1 MGDLDRT
8 IRRDHGSSEVQVFIR
23 YLTSSRDYVLGQEQ
37 EIKKDRIE
45 IGRDSSCDIRFSDK
59 QKTVSRKHAIILR
72 EDRDWILKNT
82 SDSNP
87 TLINGRPLK
96 KGWFLSSGDII
107 QLSYEGPKLEFIVKT
122 IKKQE
127 TSPKKDIKD
136 EVEFFKEETKNNMN
150 NSSAYK
156 EASSG
161 WIIAGFIFAVL
172 GGWGGMALG
181 INYISGNYKK
191 EVKQQGWIMLII
203 SVITRVLLPE
213 LMP

>member
-23 YLTSSRDYVLGQEQ
+23 YLTGSKDYSLGQEQ

-45 IGRDSSCDIRFSDK
+45 IGRASSCDIRFNDK
-59 QKTVSRKHAIILR
+59 QKTVSRNHATILR

-127 TSPKKDIKD
+127 TSPKKDL
-136 EVEFFKEETKNNMN
+136 KEEEIFEEEAQQNKN
-150 NSSAYK
+150 NSSTYK

-172 GGWGGMALG
+172 GGWGGMVLG
-181 INYISGNYKK
+181 INYIGGNYKK

-203 SVITRVLLPE
+203 SVIRRVLVPQLIY
-213 LMP
+213 

>member
-37 EIKKDRIE
+37 EIKKERIE

-72 EDRDWILKNT
+72 ENRDWILKNI

-127 TSPKKDIKD
+127 TSPKKDIKE
-136 EVEFFKEETKNNMN
+136 EVKVIMEEIKDNDDKLETVYQVISFCIPLVGAIIWISNMK
-150 NSSAYK
+150 SSPNKAKTACY
-156 EASSG
+156 AALLGIGFSFVLNV
-161 WIIAGFIFAVL
+161 IAGV
-172 GGWGGMALG
+172 
-181 INYISGNYKK
+181 S
-191 EVKQQGWIMLII
+191 
-203 SVITRVLLPE
+203 
-213 LMP
+213 